1 MEYDSFSRTGW
12 PFPVRFDGTGANL
25 EEISYIE
32 DIEES
37 LRILLKTLPGQRIAH
52 PLYGCDLTPFFFRSI
67 TPQLMEGIRH
77 TVEVAIIRYEAR
89 IRILSVE
96 VSPHLNSPFQL
107 DINIAYKL
115 QTASSRYNITI
126 PFYTMEKES

>member
-1 MEYDSFSRTGW
+1 MEFESLSKTGW
-12 PFPVRFDGTGANL
+12 PFPVRFDGPGANL

-52 PLYGCDLTPFFFRSI
+52 PLYGCDLIPFLFRPIS
-67 TPQLMEGIRH
+67 PQLMEGIRH
-77 TVEVAIIRYEAR
+77 AVEVAIIRCEAR

-96 VSPHLNSPFQL
+96 VSPHLHAPFQL
-107 DINIAYKL
+107 DIDIAYQL
-115 QTASSRYNITI
+115 QTANSRYNITL